1 MALEVRVEL
10 AEPRRQ
16 LRERDAK
23 RLHGPSLV
31 PAHPD
36 RDWHRH
42 VPGRRYARDVAVQ
55 LVYETHAITTDN
67 EAGIATGWLP
77 GELSARGRE
86 TAAEL
91 GMRRRDD
98 GLDAVYVSDLQR
110 ALETVRI
117 AFADRPIPTHVDER
131 LRECNYGRRNGMPRE
146 DLERERPDHLDVP
159 WPGGESYRDVV
170 GRTRSLLDDLLARHE
185 GGRVLLVAH
194 SANRLALDHL
204 LLGHDLRT
212 LVTEPFEWQPGWE
225 YVLETVPPR

>member
-1 MALEVRVEL
+1 M
-10 AEPRRQ
+10 
-16 LRERDAK
+16 
-23 RLHGPSLV
+23 
-31 PAHPD
+31 
-36 RDWHRH
+36 
-42 VPGRRYARDVAVQ
+42 AVQ

-91 GMRRRDD
+91 GIRRRDD

>member
-1 MALEVRVEL
+1 
-10 AEPRRQ
+10 
-16 LRERDAK
+16 
-23 RLHGPSLV
+23 
-31 PAHPD
+31 
-36 RDWHRH
+36 
-42 VPGRRYARDVAVQ
+42 VAVQ

-86 TAAEL
+86 TAEEL
-91 GMRRRDD
+91 GIRRRDD
-98 GLDAVYVSDLQR
+98 GLEAIYVSDLQR

-117 AFADRPIPTHVDER
+117 AFAGRAIPTHVDER

-146 DLERERPDHLDVP
+146 DLERERHDHLDVP
-159 WPGGESYRDVV
+159 WPGGESYRDVLR
-170 GRTRSLLDDLLARHE
+170 RTRSLLDDLLPRHD
-185 GGRVLLVAH
+185 GGRILLVAH

-212 LVTEPFEWQPGWE
+212 LLTEPFEWQPGWE